1 MQSIDSLRNRQ
12 RKWYLKAQDELVCS
26 ITDRGIVNI
35 VNENLMPFDLYLE
48 ETADFDMLMNNVL
61 NFYWW
66 CSNRVL
72 SLDRTYA
79 KSILNAVGLQQ
90 AKTDKERAAIS
101 LSLNCVS
108 LKDFYW
114 VTEDLSDTWCKHNLF
129 QCHLGDIVDIALL
142 GKALTVTNRE
152 LVEKDI
158 STDGVAPK
166 AWVRNK
172 DSFYL
177 YKGGKASSV
186 INEVTAS
193 IELQKLGFN
202 VLQYELTT
210 YEGLQ
215 VSRCQCF
222 TDQDTG
228 FVTAGNY
235 NLNYDLKDLVLG
247 KYKNQFWTMVLCDY
261 LIGNSDRHQDNWGFL
276 FDTNRVIKSLCPIFD
291 FDHAF
296 EVSGGNFC
304 LPFQLWGEHI
314 TVREAA
320 KLAVIELQIDITLLA
335 SKSDNNFINQRLQDL
350 KK

>member
-26 ITDRGIVNI
+26 ITDRGIVNT

-48 ETADFDMLMNNVL
+48 ETTDFDMLMNNVL

-186 INEVTAS
+186 INEV
-193 IELQKLGFN
+193 GF
-202 VLQYELTT
+202 
-210 YEGLQ
+210 
-215 VSRCQCF
+215 QCF
-222 TDQDTG
+222 
-228 FVTAGNY
+228 A
-235 NLNYDLKDLVLG
+235 
-247 KYKNQFWTMVLCDY
+247 
-261 LIGNSDRHQDNWGFL
+261 I
-276 FDTNRVIKSLCPIFD
+276 
-291 FDHAF
+291 
-296 EVSGGNFC
+296 
-304 LPFQLWGEHI
+304 
-314 TVREAA
+314 
-320 KLAVIELQIDITLLA
+320 
-335 SKSDNNFINQRLQDL
+335 
-350 KK
+350 

>member
-129 QCHLGDIVDIALL
+129 QCHLGDIVDIALWCC
-142 GKALTVTNRE
+142 A
-152 LVEKDI
+152 
-158 STDGVAPK
+158 
-166 AWVRNK
+166 
-172 DSFYL
+172 
-177 YKGGKASSV
+177 
-186 INEVTAS
+186 
-193 IELQKLGFN
+193 
-202 VLQYELTT
+202 
-210 YEGLQ
+210 
-215 VSRCQCF
+215 
-222 TDQDTG
+222 
-228 FVTAGNY
+228 
-235 NLNYDLKDLVLG
+235 
-247 KYKNQFWTMVLCDY
+247 
-261 LIGNSDRHQDNWGFL
+261 
-276 FDTNRVIKSLCPIFD
+276 
-291 FDHAF
+291 
-296 EVSGGNFC
+296 
-304 LPFQLWGEHI
+304 
-314 TVREAA
+314 
-320 KLAVIELQIDITLLA
+320 
-335 SKSDNNFINQRLQDL
+335 
-350 KK
+350 